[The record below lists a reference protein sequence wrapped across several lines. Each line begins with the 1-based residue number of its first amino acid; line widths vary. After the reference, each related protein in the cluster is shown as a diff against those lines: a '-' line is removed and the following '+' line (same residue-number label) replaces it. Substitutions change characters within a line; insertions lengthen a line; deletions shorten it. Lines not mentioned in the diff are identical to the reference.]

1 MLAGV
6 AAAEFGVG
14 GDGEVALGA
23 GGLFP
28 VGPVGHGGGEDG
40 FALAVGVVQG
50 AVAGGALH
58 VAGGGLVV
66 AAGPGGGG
74 FGGGAQGGQV
84 GVAGAGADLAELIL
98 PGWPG
103 RAQAVSRG

>member
-1 MLAGV
+1 MSVCGLPVGV
-6 AAAEFGVG
+6 AAAELCVG

-28 VGPVGHGGGEDG
+28 VGAIGHGGREDG
-40 FALAVGVVQG
+40 FALAIGVVQG
-50 AVAGGALH
+50 TIAGGALG

-66 AAGPGGGG
+66 AAGSGGGG

-84 GVAGAGADLAELIL
+84 GVAGAGTDLA
-98 PGWPG
+98 
-103 RAQAVSRG
+103 